1 MFSCYLFNNKKGNFI
16 ELFFKHLPKLTFCST
31 ILGFAFLWIYL
42 NNIERLSVFTEI
54 NFSAYSVFFIV
65 FFFFIFFTCFFVNF
79 SFIFIVLP
87 FKGSLPKFSFSRRLI
102 YAINQPMFIS
112 LFLSILL
119 IRGYGDLNEES
130 KIITIMLSIISII
143 LITLSTFLY
152 IKYKKYKK
160 CLLEFLILNAFSL
173 GNALTFVVILN
184 LMDRTVEGDN
194 ALFTLMIIYITLLG
208 LSNFIILSIKRSYSS
223 FVIPVALCLLFILSI
238 PDVGSTFKLQRIIV
252 KPIGIVQDT
261 SQSAWYF
268 VKNKDFLNYMVR
280 NYSIKYQK
288 NIDNSENY
296 IYGYLILNAG
306 NVRVICPDKLED
318 DNKHKSKE
326 GDNNHQDKID
336 FSKCLTLTSEDIKF
350 MGKKAPFGEP
360 SR

>member
-31 ILGFAFLWIYL
+31 ILGFAFLWVYL
-42 NNIERLSVFTEI
+42 NNIERLAVFTEI

-87 FKGSLPKFSFSRRLI
+87 FKGGLPKFSFSRRLI

-112 LFLSILL
+112 SFLSILL

-238 PDVGSTFKLQRIIV
+238 PVVGSTFKLQRIIL
-252 KPIGIVQDT
+252 KPIGIVQDA

>member
-31 ILGFAFLWIYL
+31 ILGFAFLWVYL
-42 NNIERLSVFTEI
+42 NNIERLAVFTEI

-87 FKGSLPKFSFSRRLI
+87 FKGGLPKFSFSRRLI

-112 LFLSILL
+112 SFLSILL

-208 LSNFIILSIKRSYSS
+208 LSNFIILSM
-223 FVIPVALCLLFILSI
+223 FTTLL
-238 PDVGSTFKLQRIIV
+238 Q
-252 KPIGIVQDT
+252 
-261 SQSAWYF
+261 
-268 VKNKDFLNYMVR
+268 
-280 NYSIKYQK
+280 
-288 NIDNSENY
+288 
-296 IYGYLILNAG
+296 
-306 NVRVICPDKLED
+306 
-318 DNKHKSKE
+318 
-326 GDNNHQDKID
+326 
-336 FSKCLTLTSEDIKF
+336 
-350 MGKKAPFGEP
+350 
-360 SR
+360 